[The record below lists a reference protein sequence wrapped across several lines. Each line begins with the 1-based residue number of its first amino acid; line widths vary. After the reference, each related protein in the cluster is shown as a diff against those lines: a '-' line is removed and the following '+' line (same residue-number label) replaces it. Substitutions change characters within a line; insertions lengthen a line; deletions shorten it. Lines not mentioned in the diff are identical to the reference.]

1 MYLSIP
7 LTLGIV
13 CYENFEEEPRGFCT
27 EEWSYHTAGRDRR
40 V

>member
-27 EEWSYHTAGRDRR
+27 EE
-40 V
+40 